1 MIWILILLFLL
12 IIIQIIII
20 GICFSSLLLNV
31 KECEISYNVRLK
43 NEFEIIKLKVSVD
56 IYLFK
61 KIRILSIKIHKNYCE
76 IFKTKLHFNLL
87 KKLKSDK
94 DSGISYVVKNIWKLE
109 PKIQSMDLKLD
120 FGTESTMLNVFTVPF
135 LSTLLSGIINNYSKD
150 NIEKTDIRFK
160 IIPQFIDKNVL
171 DLKLSTKI
179 YFNTIKTMF
188 FIRKHQEI

>member
-1 MIWILILLFLL
+1 MIWTLILLFLL

-61 KIRILSIKIHKNYCE
+61 KIRILSIKIHKIYCE

>member
-1 MIWILILLFLL
+1 M
-12 IIIQIIII
+12 
-20 GICFSSLLLNV
+20 
-31 KECEISYNVRLK
+31 
-43 NEFEIIKLKVSVD
+43 
-56 IYLFK
+56 
-61 KIRILSIKIHKNYCE
+61 
-76 IFKTKLHFNLL
+76 
-87 KKLKSDK
+87 KKLKSDN
-94 DSGISYVVKNIWKLE
+94 DSSISYVVKNIWKLE

>member
-1 MIWILILLFLL
+1 MIWTLILLFLL

-94 DSGISYVVKNIWKLE
+94 DSSISYVVKNIWKLE

>member
-1 MIWILILLFLL
+1 MIWTLILLFLL

>member
-1 MIWILILLFLL
+1 MIWTLILLFLL

-20 GICFSSLLLNV
+20 GICFSSLILNV

-43 NEFEIIKLKVSVD
+43 NEFEIIKLKMSVD

-76 IFKTKLHFNLL
+76 IFKTKLRFNLL

>member
-1 MIWILILLFLL
+1 MIWTLILLFLL

-94 DSGISYVVKNIWKLE
+94 DSGISYVVKNIWNLE
-109 PKIQSMDLKLD
+109 PKIQSMDLKID